1 MGKGKRLEGIIT
13 GEEINHC
20 TKKHFNSRNSQ
31 FVWKLLQLFF
41 FFLSEKRRTER
52 IGQNCSHAKDTSM
65 NIRTAYR
72 QVHST

>member
-1 MGKGKRLEGIIT
+1 MGKGKQLEDIIT

-41 FFLSEKRRTER
+41 FFFK
-52 IGQNCSHAKDTSM
+52 
-65 NIRTAYR
+65 
-72 QVHST
+72 